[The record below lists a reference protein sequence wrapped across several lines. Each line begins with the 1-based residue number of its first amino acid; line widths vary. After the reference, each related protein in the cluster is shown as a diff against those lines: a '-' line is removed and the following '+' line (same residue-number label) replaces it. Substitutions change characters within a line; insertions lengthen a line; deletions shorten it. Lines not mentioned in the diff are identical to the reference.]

1 MPIPQFEEKQPE
13 TPINVSPDFS
23 KITEKPHR
31 SLFKDRALLF
41 GKILLAV
48 FIVLLVCS
56 SVFALIYYKNFKNSY
71 DLAFEAKANLENA
84 IHQVTNR
91 DFKGAA
97 DSISLANSE
106 FVEAQT
112 LLNNVAIVR
121 YVPYVGNQVKA
132 VDQLLIA
139 GIKLTD
145 SGEKVVLLVDDIVA
159 PLHNESITYA
169 TITTAQKKEILNKIV
184 ESEDLLLDVQQEI
197 DDAVIAIDAIPE
209 EKLVQP
215 LREGIEPLKE
225 NLPKVKILI
234 DYALPTLKVIP
245 DVVGFDQPKSYL
257 FLLQNNSEL
266 RPTGGFIGTYG
277 ILKLKDGDIESLDTD
292 NVYNLD
298 RSTQHVVK
306 EQSPWQIAKYL
317 EQKDWSLR
325 DINWAPDFPTTAK
338 KAIDIY
344 NKENEVILELKQSGQ
359 PIIGEKDTEIPD
371 VLPYERDLYGVI
383 AMTPE
388 ILKGL
393 LHLTGPLVVD
403 NQIFTED
410 NYQDQLELI
419 VGKLYQEQNIPI
431 SERKGII
438 KQLADQIRIKLTTLP
453 LSRLPEVLDIGI
465 DALKQKQILIYMKDP
480 EIEKIVLNRGWGG
493 EVKNTENDYLFA
505 VDSNLASLKTDQYV
519 KRFTDYSLN
528 WQGDDLIAKVVL
540 TYKNN
545 ADFTWKSTRLRSYTR
560 VYVPLGSQLLSSSGA
575 MENDKIK
582 DPEATPGQVEVAEEF
597 GKTYFGAF
605 ISIEP
610 HETGV
615 LTFEY
620 KLPERIKEQI
630 RTGNYNLM
638 VQKQPGVIPYLTL
651 DLKFGKTIKSATP
664 PELENEWF
672 NTSYNY
678 ATALDSDK
686 EFDVT
691 FK

>member
-1 MPIPQFEEKQPE
+1 MPISQFEDKKAEMPQN
-13 TPINVSPDFS
+13 ISPDFS
-23 KITEKPHR
+23 KITEKPKR
-31 SLFKDRALLF
+31 SLFKDRFFLLL
-41 GKILLAV
+41 K
-48 FIVLLVCS
+48 IVLGLLVAFLILAA
-56 SVFALIYYKNFKNSY
+56 VLALVYYENFKQAYNLS
-71 DLAFEAKANLENA
+71 FEAKANLESA

-97 DSISLANSE
+97 DSISQANSE
-106 FVEAQT
+106 FNQAKS
-112 LLNNVAIVR
+112 LLDKIVIVR
-121 YVPYVGNQVKA
+121 QIPYVGSQFKA

-159 PLHNESITYA
+159 PLQNESITYA

-184 ESEDLLLDVQQEI
+184 ESEDLLLEVQSEI
-197 DDAVIAIDAIPE
+197 DEAVVAIDAIPE
-209 EKLVQP
+209 EKLVKP
-215 LREGIEPLKE
+215 LRDGIAPLKE
-225 NLPKVKILI
+225 NLPKVKELI

-245 DVVGFDQPKSYL
+245 QVVGFDQPRSYL

-277 ILKLKDGDIESLDTD
+277 ILKLKDGDIESFDTD
-292 NVYNLD
+292 NIYNLD

-306 EQSPWQIAKYL
+306 EASPWQIAKYL
-317 EQKDWSLR
+317 EQADWSLR
-325 DINWAPDFPTTAK
+325 DINWSPDFPTTAK
-338 KAIDIY
+338 KAMDIY
-344 NKENEVILELKQSGQ
+344 DKENEVILGFKESGQ
-359 PIIGEKDTEIPD
+359 PIIGEKGTEIPD
-371 VLPYERDLYGVI
+371 VLPYEQDLYGVI

-438 KQLADQIRIKLTTLP
+438 KQLADQIRIKLITLP
-453 LSRLPEVLDIGI
+453 TSRLPEVLDIAI
-465 DALKQKQILIYMKDP
+465 NALKQKQILIYMTDP
-480 EIEKIVLNRGWGG
+480 ELEQIVIGRGWSG
-493 EVKNTENDYLFA
+493 EVKNTDNDYLFA
-505 VDSNLASLKTDQYV
+505 VDSNLGSLKTDQYV
-519 KRFTDYSLN
+519 QRFTDYSLN

-540 TYKNN
+540 TYKNK

-560 VYVPLGSQLLSSSGA
+560 VYVPLGSELLSSSGA
-575 MENDKIK
+575 MENDKVR
-582 DPEATPGQVEVAEEF
+582 DPEGKSGQVEVAEEF
-597 GKTYFGAF
+597 NKTYFGAF

-620 KLPERIKEQI
+620 KLPQRIKEQI
-630 RTGNYNLM
+630 QSGNYNLL
-638 VQKQPGVIPYLTL
+638 VQKQPGVIPNLTL
-651 DLKFGKTIKSATP
+651 DLKFAKTIKSAGP
-664 PELENEWF
+664 AELESEWF
-672 NTSYNY
+672 NTSYNFS
-678 ATALDSDK
+678 TSLDSDK
-686 EFDVT
+686 EFAVT